1 MCVTTDN
8 GTGGVYTIDQNHMAT
23 LVVMMMMVNQGVL
36 SYGILS
42 VYLINN
48 EMQEEILGG
57 QL

>member
-1 MCVTTDN
+1 MRVTTDN

-23 LVVMMMMVNQGVL
+23 LVVMVMVNQGVL

>member
-23 LVVMMMMVNQGVL
+23 LVVMMMVNQGVL